1 MLSLKANRMTR
12 YMSTNNNV
20 DIAVWKGGVPGA
32 SGCIEHT
39 SIPTQIIRQAREEKV
54 KLAII
59 LVRSY

>member
-1 MLSLKANRMTR
+1 MTR
-12 YMSTNNNV
+12 YMLTNNNV